1 MSLFPFKVYWV
12 LESVPAESP
21 LQAGFGVSSRHF
33 KNAVDRNR
41 IKRLSREAYRLSKQ
55 PLFQRLTEKE
65 RWMAVFFVYTGKEV
79 PDFAT
84 VSRQIGVAL
93 QKLFKELV

>member
-1 MSLFPFKVYWV
+1 MEF
-12 LESVPAESP
+12 P

-33 KNAVDRNR
+33 KRAVDRNR
-41 IKRLSREAYRLSKQ
+41 IKRLSREAYRLQKQ
-55 PLFQRLTEKE
+55 VLLDRLLEKE
-65 RWMAVFFVYTGKEV
+65 RRMAVFFVFTGKEL

-93 QKLFKELV
+93 QKLTKEVK